1 MQKEAGCEKHR
12 RRKPERLSN
21 GSCGRETGEGQHG
34 AEVSVLSGRN
44 NAGVTNE
51 SKILQKN

>member
-1 MQKEAGCEKHR
+1 MR
-12 RRKPERLSN
+12 NTRRKPERLSN
-21 GSCGRETGEGQHG
+21 ESCGRETGEGQHG
-34 AEVSVLSGRN
+34 AEVSVLSGWN

>member
-1 MQKEAGCEKHR
+1 MRNTG
-12 RRKPERLSN
+12 RKPERLSN
-21 GSCGRETGEGQHG
+21 ESCGRETGEGQHG
-34 AEVSVLSGRN
+34 AEVSVLSGWN